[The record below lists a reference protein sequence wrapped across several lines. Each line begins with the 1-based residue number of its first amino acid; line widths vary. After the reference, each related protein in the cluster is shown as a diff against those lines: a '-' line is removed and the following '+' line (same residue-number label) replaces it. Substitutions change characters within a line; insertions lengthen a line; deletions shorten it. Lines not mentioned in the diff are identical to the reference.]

1 MAQNGAEEH
10 EHAVT
15 LLYHSGH
22 VIAVIPQ
29 TLVYG
34 IYAVLVP
41 VSSYVMLRRGL
52 ATRARKILFRISIFM
67 FLLSTVYWIASVS
80 TLIQLIQVW
89 FLASDPDAH
98 SAPNY
103 LPILNALA
111 LVNYIITDGV
121 VVWRAWV
128 LCSGDGTKAL
138 TMCLFMLG
146 LATVSVTAT
155 IVIRIA
161 LMVIDTQVG
170 ELFNQLNHGIN
181 VTQVA
186 TLVLSLLTNS
196 LATFLI
202 SLKAWRS
209 RTEIRNNL
217 DSVVDRHSR
226 AGKIFALL
234 VETGVIY
241 SLSCVRYLRL
251 QKKIYTNV
259 DSIQLTVLVS
269 TFVHLKEGT
278 LGDLYT
284 PASTQFA
291 GIYPVVV
298 LLLITQNNTLDR
310 TVQAFA
316 SGLEETDFH
325 HARQLDTMRFQ
336 RGSVIS
342 SETQTNDNS
351 YWYSRK
357 PGNDLSGLP
366 QIPSPSLTWGA
377 GTESV

>member
-1 MAQNGAEEH
+1 MKALSTFHSTLFDISKNPESLQQHALREHKDAEGNKSKIKAIH
-10 EHAVT
+10 YTDLSAFQAPAR
-15 LLYHSGH
+15 LLYTPEISR
-22 VIAVIPQ
+22 
-29 TLVYG
+29 G
-34 IYAVLVP
+34 IYLKSTQKAIL
-41 VSSYVMLRRGL
+41 SYTVNNFLYHAYDSRRGL
-52 ATRARKILFRISIFM
+52 ATRARKILFGISIFM
-67 FLLSTVYWIASVS
+67 FLLSTVYWIASIS

-111 LVNYIITDGV
+111 FVNYIITDGV

-155 IVIRIA
+155 IVIRIS

-181 VTQVA
+181 VAQVA

-217 DSVVDRHSR
+217 DSAVDRHSR

-234 VETGVIY
+234 VETGVVY
-241 SLSCVRYLRL
+241 SLSC
-251 QKKIYTNV
+251 
-259 DSIQLTVLVS
+259 LTVFVS
-269 TFVHLKEGT
+269 SLIPLKEGT

-284 PASTQFA
+284 PVN
-291 GIYPVVV
+291 I
-298 LLLITQNNTLDR
+298 
-310 TVQAFA
+310 
-316 SGLEETDFH
+316 
-325 HARQLDTMRFQ
+325 
-336 RGSVIS
+336 
-342 SETQTNDNS
+342 
-351 YWYSRK
+351 
-357 PGNDLSGLP
+357 
-366 QIPSPSLTWGA
+366 
-377 GTESV
+377 

>member
-52 ATRARKILFRISIFM
+52 ATRARKILFGISIFM

-89 FLASDPDAH
+89 FLDSNPDAH

-111 LVNYIITDGV
+111 LVNYIMTDGV

-170 ELFNQLNHGIN
+170 ELSNQLNHGIN

-217 DSVVDRHSR
+217 DSAVDRHSR

-241 SLSCVRYLRL
+241 SLSC
-251 QKKIYTNV
+251 
-259 DSIQLTVLVS
+259 LTVFVS
-269 TFVHLKEGT
+269 SLIPLKEGT

-284 PASTQFA
+284 PVNIQFA
-291 GIYPVVV
+291 GIYPVAV
-298 LLLITQNNTLDR
+298 LLLVTQNHTLDR
-310 TVQAFA
+310 TVRAFA
-316 SGLEETDFH
+316 SGVEQTQFH
-325 HARQLDTMRFQ
+325 HTGQLDTMRFQ

-342 SETQTNDNS
+342 LETQTSGNI

-357 PGNDLSGLP
+357 PGDNLSGLP
-366 QIPSPSLTWGA
+366 PIPSPRITWGD
-377 GTESV
+377 TERA

>member
-1 MAQNGAEEH
+1 
-10 EHAVT
+10 
-15 LLYHSGH
+15 
-22 VIAVIPQ
+22 
-29 TLVYG
+29 G

-41 VSSYVMLRRGL
+41 VSSYVMLRGGL
-52 ATRARKILFRISIFM
+52 ATRARKVLFGMSIFM

-111 LVNYIITDGV
+111 FVNYIITDGV

-186 TLVLSLLTNS
+186 TMVLSFLTNS
-196 LATFLI
+196 LATLLI
-202 SLKAWRS
+202 SLKAWRN
-209 RTEIRNNL
+209 RTEIQDKL
-217 DSVVDRHSR
+217 DSTVDRRSK

-234 VETGVIY
+234 IETGIIY
-241 SLSCVRYLRL
+241 SLSC
-251 QKKIYTNV
+251 
-259 DSIQLTVLVS
+259 LTVLMS
-269 TFVHLKEGT
+269 TLIPLKVGT

-284 PASTQFA
+284 PVNTQLA
-291 GIYPVVV
+291 GIYPIVV
-298 LLLITQNNTLDR
+298 LVLVTQNHTLDR
-310 TVQAFA
+310 TVRAFA
-316 SGLEETDFH
+316 SGVEQTHDHFSGQLETIRFQH
-325 HARQLDTMRFQ
+325 QSSTADTMLLSGNQ
-336 RGSVIS
+336 SSEGNYWNSQKQGDQNGLPLIPSSNITWGDIS
-342 SETQTNDNS
+342 SREN
-351 YWYSRK
+351 
-357 PGNDLSGLP
+357 
-366 QIPSPSLTWGA
+366 A
-377 GTESV
+377 